1 MTGGGVETAATAP
14 PAAMDRRGADDIV
27 LRPARDDD
35 AAGLIALIAGCFAE
49 YPGCILDVDGEM
61 PYLRRIAGA
70 FAEVDGE
77 FWVAEHRRR
86 LVGSV
91 GLRPRR
97 QGTIA
102 LVNLYVARSARR
114 RGLGARL
121 TGLVEDGARR
131 RRADVVD
138 LWSDTRFRDAHR
150 LYERLGYR
158 RMPETRHLSDL
169 SSSVEFRFIKAVEA
183 SP

>member
-1 MTGGGVETAATAP
+1 MTVG
-14 PAAMDRRGADDIV
+14 DIV
-27 LRPARDDD
+27 LRSARDDD

-49 YPGCILDVDGEM
+49 YPGCVLDVDGEM

-70 FAEVDGE
+70 FADVGGD
-77 FWVAEHRRR
+77 FWVAEHVGGI
-86 LVGSV
+86 VGSV

-97 QGTIA
+97 GGTMA

-131 RRADVVD
+131 RRAPVVD

-150 LYERLGYR
+150 LYERLGYQ
-158 RMPETRHLSDL
+158 RMPETRHLKDL
-169 SSSVEFRFIKAVEA
+169 SSSIEFRFVKTLEA

>member
-1 MTGGGVETAATAP
+1 MTGGGAIA
-14 PAAMDRRGADDIV
+14 

-35 AAGLIALIAGCFAE
+35 AAGLIALVGGCFAE
-49 YPGCILDVDGEM
+49 YPGCVLDVDGEM
-61 PYLRRIAGA
+61 PHLRRIAGA

-77 FWVAEHRRR
+77 FWVAEHGDRV
-86 LVGSV
+86 VGSV

-97 QGTIA
+97 QGMMA

-114 RGLGARL
+114 RGLGGRL
-121 TGLVEDGARR
+121 AKLVEDGARK
-131 RRADVVD
+131 RRAAVVD

-150 LYERLGYR
+150 LYERLGYE
-158 RMPETRHLSDL
+158 RMPETRRLHDL
-169 SSSVEFRFIKAVEA
+169 SSSIEFRFVKTLEA